1 VSLGNPLRGYESDHA
16 HQSAFDA
23 FQHGNSGNTPI
34 AAETTPGNTGV
45 ATAAAAELPEF
56 PEGDFEGDF
65 ENFVVDSN
73 AGPLTAYWIRATG
86 TKKGAAVFVPGFTGS
101 KEDFRLLLP
110 ALAALGWDAVAYSQR
125 GQYESAAPVGVEYY
139 TLTELAADAANL
151 ALTIF
156 EHCGGELIHVVG
168 HSLGGLVARQAVL
181 IRPDLFA
188 SLTMLCSG
196 PGGRDGSHEDDGQF
210 VAAHGPLAL
219 WERNNPDGAQTAEQ
233 RMLRDRAAASSTDAY
248 LGGVRILQDTVDS
261 TPALAATGVP
271 TLVAHGDADDAWPIA
286 AQRAMATELDAD
298 YAVIPAA
305 GHSPNLDNPD
315 FTARTLS
322 DFWTSNS

>member
-1 VSLGNPLRGYESDHA
+1 MSVGNPLRGYESDR
-16 HQSAFDA
+16 S
-23 FQHGNSGNTPI
+23 QHGNSGNSPSAPDLI
-34 AAETTPGNTGV
+34 PGNTGV

-125 GQYESAAPVGVEYY
+125 GQFDSAAPVGVEYY

-298 YAVIPAA
+298 YVVIPAA